1 MKTESPTNSCK
12 VTKEPSTLKAIIT
25 IKGEGSTDQQ
35 PLRKTTRINFAPNLI
50 HGEASPTPPMRNQ
63 KNLGNSKPDGT
74 TSTFKKRSESPLLKH
89 GTLSSLPPKSP
100 TSPCS
105 PSRETETA
113 TLFKQKDIKRSLE
126 KDVDGAIRPFQQK
139 QNSVSSIHS
148 NSPTISDTSLKLDM
162 NDSTKHIESGEGSQ
176 PKQFL
181 RASSLTNIETEAPT
195 SSARSQLHSSK
206 DGSLDITV
214 DTVVNSCNQYLDDN
228 RTVAI
233 KIERENSRP
242 DDIEVEKEKKESVIR
257 FIPVVID
264 ENYYAKQ
271 PSSEINQ
278 TPPLKTP
285 KKLFTLDLEKTNNP
299 IERGSSSYGTLPHVL
314 RRQQKHVRSLIVPKM
329 RKMFEKSK
337 SAEPEGSSAVPSRT
351 VRLKIQIDPPKSPL
365 SNRNNEELSNTR
377 KDGTES
383 VNSFLAV
390 DKDLLEVV
398 DRKRKTLPGERHRSA
413 SFSSNGD
420 EWSLSEGYDQTP
432 EDGAAD
438 GTSPANFR
446 VQSSNDPLS
455 NQRYP
460 RNGIGLD
467 NRLNNNCESFS
478 EKELDKSSSSSSTE
492 NNANVLNN
500 KSFVNKCV
508 SKVKNLVNSK
518 QGSPQPGQ

>member
-1 MKTESPTNSCK
+1 M
-12 VTKEPSTLKAIIT
+12 
-25 IKGEGSTDQQ
+25 G
-35 PLRKTTRINFAPNLI
+35 
-50 HGEASPTPPMRNQ
+50 
-63 KNLGNSKPDGT
+63 
-74 TSTFKKRSESPLLKH
+74 
-89 GTLSSLPPKSP
+89 
-100 TSPCS
+100 
-105 PSRETETA
+105 
-113 TLFKQKDIKRSLE
+113 
-126 KDVDGAIRPFQQK
+126 
-139 QNSVSSIHS
+139 
-148 NSPTISDTSLKLDM
+148 
-162 NDSTKHIESGEGSQ
+162 SGEGSQ
-176 PKQFL
+176 PRQFL
-181 RASSLTNIETEAPT
+181 RTSSLTSIETEAPT

-206 DGSLDITV
+206 DRSLDIAV
-214 DTVVNSCNQYLDDN
+214 DRVVNSCNQYLDDN

-264 ENYYAKQ
+264 ENYYARQ
-271 PSSEINQ
+271 PSSEINR

-365 SNRNNEELSNTR
+365 SNRYKEELSNTR

-438 GTSPANFR
+438 GTSKNNYSANFR

-455 NQRYP
+455 NQIYP
-460 RNGIGLD
+460 MNEIGLD
-467 NRLNNNCESFS
+467 NRLNNNCEEFS
-478 EKELDKSSSSSSTE
+478 EKELDKSSSSSTE
-492 NNANVLNN
+492 NNA
-500 KSFVNKCV
+500 
-508 SKVKNLVNSK
+508 
-518 QGSPQPGQ
+518 